1 MFVSKQTTPINFS
14 SARHWRDENHVK
26 RALLTSHALQLVFM
40 QHDELEVLQHKPVVM
55 FFGAKVCRG
64 M

>member
-1 MFVSKQTTPINFS
+1 M
-14 SARHWRDENHVK
+14 K
-26 RALLTSHALQLVFM
+26 RALLTSLALQLVFM